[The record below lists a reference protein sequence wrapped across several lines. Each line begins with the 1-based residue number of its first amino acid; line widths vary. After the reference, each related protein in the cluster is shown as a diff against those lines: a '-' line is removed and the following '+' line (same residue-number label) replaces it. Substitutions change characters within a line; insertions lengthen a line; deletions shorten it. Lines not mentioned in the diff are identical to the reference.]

1 MNILTIHY
9 PGHENYYKTLLYTRR
24 GMQIAEVKIPEDCKI
39 LWAFDAR
46 SFDTGAAAE
55 ASLRGILVAT
65 SESSRP

>member
-1 MNILTIHY
+1 
-9 PGHENYYKTLLYTRR
+9 
-24 GMQIAEVKIPEDCKI
+24 MQIAEVKIPEDSKI